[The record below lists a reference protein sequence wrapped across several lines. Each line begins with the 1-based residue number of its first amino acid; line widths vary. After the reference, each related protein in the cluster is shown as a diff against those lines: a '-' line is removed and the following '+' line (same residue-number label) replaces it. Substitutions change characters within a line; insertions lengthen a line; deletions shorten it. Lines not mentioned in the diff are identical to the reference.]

1 MLLYTY
7 ELITLTYVEAAKSS
21 VHLSDESTTTRHLQS
36 TLSETTLAQTLNQ
49 ATSLSINTNITVT
62 PSSDSTTQE
71 IIPLFTTPSEYSPST
86 TILPLSHTSSVEKEQ
101 KNEPFQ
107 QPESTG
113 NNLLTDIDTITN
125 KIEGLASPM
134 SSNVGN
140 TDNAMVTQPS
150 LYATKSMSYTPSPS
164 LIPKL
169 PASYNARVPS
179 ASNVSSSQ
187 IDADMMQIDSI
198 LKALNT
204 GTFDQVD
211 MVTIDVLT
219 QVRPQVCCIA
229 QLYVYCV

>member
-1 MLLYTY
+1 M
-7 ELITLTYVEAAKSS
+7 
-21 VHLSDESTTTRHLQS
+21 
-36 TLSETTLAQTLNQ
+36 
-49 ATSLSINTNITVT
+49 
-62 PSSDSTTQE
+62 
-71 IIPLFTTPSEYSPST
+71 IIPLSQTG
-86 TILPLSHTSSVEKEQ
+86 SVEKPQ

-125 KIEGLASPM
+125 KIEGLASPI
-134 SSNVGN
+134 SSNVDN
-140 TDNAMVTQPS
+140 TSNVMVTQPS
-150 LYATKSMSYTPSPS
+150 IYPPKPILCTPSPP

-169 PASYNARVPS
+169 SASYNASVPS
-179 ASNVSSSQ
+179 TSNVSSSQ

-211 MVTIDVLT
+211 MATIDVLT

-229 QLYVYCV
+229 QLHVYCV